1 MFGIIERFGR
11 LRSDTAIDLHLP
23 TPACRLRRPYG
34 ANIKRHGFAVGG
46 YSGINRVW
54 LCHTGNR
61 QQIIPTAEAGGYLKD
76 CGSATAGCAYF
87 GTDRFLRTHEP
98 CVPTP

>member
-34 ANIKRHGFAVGG
+34 ANIKRHGFAVIIR
-46 YSGINRVW
+46 YIFINQPYI
-54 LCHTGNR
+54 LAKFEL
-61 QQIIPTAEAGGYLKD
+61 IKA
-76 CGSATAGCAYF
+76 
-87 GTDRFLRTHEP
+87 
-98 CVPTP
+98 